1 LGLTYS
7 GLLPEESFEEVR
19 YGGPGCP
26 LTSYNWFANGEESG
40 GNRKDSAQGTRM
52 KRLKRG
58 YSSEADQLLNW
69 LVCAIC
75 LENMLLLT
83 LFLVR
88 SKEFLKL

>member
-1 LGLTYS
+1 
-7 GLLPEESFEEVR
+7 
-19 YGGPGCP
+19 
-26 LTSYNWFANGEESG
+26 
-40 GNRKDSAQGTRM
+40 M

-88 SKEFLKL
+88 SKEYLKL